1 MAKYQVYIEFG
12 GSILTTV
19 EANSIEEAEAIATFD
34 INCGD
39 ARIDY
44 IETEELIEKAQLY
57 DWMADKLTKET
68 K

>member
-19 EANSIEEAEAIATFD
+19 EANSVEEAEAIATFD

-44 IETEELIEKAQLY
+44 IETQELDEE
-57 DWMADKLTKET
+57 ET
-68 K
+68 

>member
-1 MAKYQVYIEFG
+1 MANYRVYIEFG
-12 GSILTTV
+12 GSICTTV

-44 IETEELIEKAQLY
+44 IETQEVDEEEE
-57 DWMADKLTKET
+57 D
-68 K
+68 

>member
-19 EANSIEEAEAIATFD
+19 EANSVEEAEAIATCD

-44 IETEELIEKAQLY
+44 IETQELIEKTQIY
-57 DWMADKLTKET
+57 DEIDKLIKEEG
-68 K
+68 

>member
-19 EANSIEEAEAIATFD
+19 EANSVEEAEKIATFD

-44 IETEELIEKAQLY
+44 IETQEVEEEEE
-57 DWMADKLTKET
+57 D
-68 K
+68 